1 MKNEPRIE
9 PENSQSVS
17 NSNLG
22 RHDRYQ
28 FGPFEVR
35 ISEGILLLNGERI
48 RIQELPFQM
57 LLVFL
62 ETPGQLVTHKE
73 LQRRLWSDKT
83 FADFESSL
91 RVAVKKLRT
100 ALGDHASEPRFIR
113 TVSGHGYKFIAEVT
127 TAIDTPLLPLTLSN
141 APGVGIQEEKHRA
154 RYRIPAFVMSLV
166 VLSAVITGA
175 LAFYIRRPLL
185 GAQDRVVIGGFTNNS
200 GKPELDGMLSTAFR
214 LKLQESPH
222 LNIIPDPSFHS
233 LIEDPDRAP
242 LKDQLSACASLDAQ
256 VLLNGR
262 ITALPKGFQ
271 IFLTAWRCKD
281 GKLLVTQKPK
291 ADSVTNLLSAVD
303 VGTSQM
309 RRTLGESP
317 QSLQAFNVPSMQAT
331 TTSLPA
337 LKAFTSG
344 EEKRVR
350 GREADSILDYKL
362 AADLDPQFA
371 LAYARLGTLYFNAE
385 EYALSRQNCQK
396 AFELRNRT
404 TDRERLYI
412 TAHYYSYCTGEI
424 RRAIEAY
431 ELWRKVY
438 PRDMAPANNLAIEY
452 LSIGEPEKAVNLA
465 LMAVQLDPIA
475 SQPYATLTQA
485 YSMSGDYVHLNNI
498 CKNPAH
504 GPSDSIIFH
513 LYCFRGASVQ
523 DDEAGMQQELLWA
536 HGNPR
541 ESTILNE
548 SAMVAMCKGKIKEAQ
563 RLFAEAEQDAI
574 KNNLVEFAANIRLNQ
589 AAFEAELGLQRDARE
604 HALEALNIAP
614 NSSIIHA
621 LAALALARAGDI
633 ARARSEA
640 DKAATQSPLNTVLN
654 SAVLASVR
662 AAIHLQKGEPEAA
675 IRSLEEARP
684 LDINYI
690 LGVAPAYYR
699 GLAFL
704 QNNQL
709 HEALKEFQRV
719 VDHRAID
726 PDSPY
731 IVLSQLE
738 LGRTFQLVGDRANAE
753 REFGDVKSTW
763 KDADHNF
770 PPLRQIQIHHP

>member
-9 PENSQSVS
+9 PENSQPVS
-17 NSNLG
+17 DSNLG
-22 RHDRYQ
+22 TPDRYQ

-35 ISEGILLLNGERI
+35 IREGILLLKGERI
-48 RIQELPFQM
+48 RIQELPFRM
-57 LLVFL
+57 LLVIL
-62 ETPGQLVTHKE
+62 ETPGQLVTHEE

-91 RVAVKKLRT
+91 RVALKKLRT
-100 ALGDHASEPRFIR
+100 ALGDHAAEPRFIR

-127 TAIDTPLLPLTLSN
+127 TAIDSALLPPTVSN
-141 APGVGIQEEKHRA
+141 VPGVGIQEEKHRA

-166 VLSAVITGA
+166 VLSAAITGA

-200 GKPELDGMLSTAFR
+200 GKPEIDGILSTAFR
-214 LKLQESPH
+214 LKLQESPY
-222 LNIIPDPSFHS
+222 LNIIPDPSLYS
-233 LIEDPDRAP
+233 LIQDPDRAP
-242 LKDQLSACASLDAQ
+242 LKDQLRACASLNAQ

-271 IFLTAWRCKD
+271 IFLTTWRCRD
-281 GKLLVTQKPK
+281 GKLLVTQKAK
-291 ADSVTNLLSAVD
+291 ADSEANLLSAVD
-303 VGTSQM
+303 IGTEQM
-309 RRTLGESP
+309 RRTLGEST
-317 QSLQAFNVPSMQAT
+317 QSLRAFNVPSTQAT
-331 TTSLPA
+331 TTSLSA

-350 GREADSILDYKL
+350 GREDDSILDYNL

-385 EYALSRQNCQK
+385 EYALSRQNYQK

-412 TAHYYSYCTGEI
+412 TTHYYAYCTGEI

-438 PRDMAPANNLAIEY
+438 PRDMTPANNLAIEY
-452 LSIGEPEKAVNLA
+452 LLIGEPEKAVNPA
-465 LMAVQLDPIA
+465 LIAVQLDPVA
-475 SQPYATLTQA
+475 RQPYATLTQA

-504 GPSDSIIFH
+504 GPSDSIVFH
-513 LYCFRGASVQ
+513 LYCFRGAFAQ
-523 DDEAGMQQELLWA
+523 GDEAGMQQELRWA

-541 ESTILNE
+541 ESAILNE
-548 SAMVAMCKGKIKEAQ
+548 SAMVAMCKGKIKEAE
-563 RLFAEAEQDAI
+563 RRFEEAEQGAI
-574 KNNLVEFAANIRLNQ
+574 KNNLVESAANMRLNQ
-589 AAFEAELGLQRDARE
+589 AAFEAELGLRRDARE

-621 LAALALARAGDI
+621 LAALALARSGDI
-633 ARARSEA
+633 ARAQSEV
-640 DKAATQSPLNTVLN
+640 DKAATQLPLNTVLN
-654 SAVLASVR
+654 SAVLPSAR
-662 AAIHLQKGEPEAA
+662 AAIRLQKGEPEDA

-684 LDINYI
+684 LDLNYI

-704 QNNQL
+704 QNDQP
-709 HEALKEFQRV
+709 HEALKEFQHV

-726 PDSPY
+726 PDSPF

-753 REFGDVKSTW
+753 RVLDDVRSAW
-763 KDADHNF
+763 KEADHNF